1 MKKIIFILLLCIMP
15 CYIHALSGSVSITC
29 DDDSIKVNEE
39 MECSIYANITD
50 DAVSS
55 IEGNITLSDGLEL
68 VKIEKDSSWQ
78 GDNDLKLQ
86 LYTDDNKSGQF
97 SIAKLIVKNNKYIKD
112 KKLSIG
118 FENVI
123 LSDSNFDN
131 YNFNVNNKE
140 LVSESNGNDDIVNPK
155 TNVNDIIGYLVIM
168 FILSMVGYY
177 FIKKKNIMTS

>member
-1 MKKIIFILLLCIMP
+1 MKKIIFVLLLCIMP
-15 CYIHALSGSVSITC
+15 CYIHALSGSVNITC
-29 DDDSIKVNEE
+29 TADSINVNEK
-39 MECSIYANITD
+39 MECAIYADITE

-55 IEGNITLSDGLEL
+55 IEGNITLSEGLEL

-97 SIAKLIVKNNKYIKD
+97 YIAKIVVKNNKYIKD

-123 LSDSNFDN
+123 LSDSNFYN
-131 YNFNVNNKE
+131 YNFNVKSKE
-140 LVSESNGNDDIVNPK
+140 ILSISNGNDDIVNPK
-155 TNVNDIIGYLVIM
+155 TNVNDIISYLVIIS
-168 FILSMVGYY
+168 ILSMVGYY
-177 FIKKKNIMTS
+177 CLKKKKI